1 MLKTLPKGCADMCVT
16 SPPYY
21 GLRDYGVNGQIGL
34 EQSPDSYIQKLMEV
48 FQEVWRVLRDN
59 GTLWIIIADSYA
71 GSGKGAG
78 AKKKSKQSY
87 KYSKDNKAVKM
98 PKLWNGIKQKDMI
111 GIPWQLAFALRQ
123 KGWFLR
129 SDIVWQKP
137 NAMPES
143 VKDRPARSYE
153 HIFLLSKSPRYYFNH
168 EAIKQPVKAST
179 VARYRRAVGENKYSD
194 GIPGQTMQGLFRT
207 RRDSLKMPLMRNC
220 RDVWTIPT
228 KPYKGAH
235 FATYPVDLIIPCILA
250 GCPKGG
256 IVLDPFLGVGTTG
269 IAAIRTERQ
278 YIGIELNPNFCN
290 LARDRIEK
298 ETERS

>member
-129 SDIVWQKP
+129 SDIVWQ
-137 NAMPES
+137 NLM
-143 VKDRPARSYE
+143 
-153 HIFLLSKSPRYYFNH
+153 
-168 EAIKQPVKAST
+168 QC
-179 VARYRRAVGENKYSD
+179 RRALKTAPPALTNTSSYCQNLH
-194 GIPGQTMQGLFRT
+194 GIILT
-207 RRDSLKMPLMRNC
+207 
-220 RDVWTIPT
+220 T
-228 KPYKGAH
+228 K
-235 FATYPVDLIIPCILA
+235 L
-250 GCPKGG
+250 
-256 IVLDPFLGVGTTG
+256 
-269 IAAIRTERQ
+269 
-278 YIGIELNPNFCN
+278 
-290 LARDRIEK
+290 
-298 ETERS
+298 